1 MSNPDG
7 KEAGASTLGIVTHEQ
22 KEGLKNLKGM
32 YRYNR
37 ILVGLNLV
45 ESEDATVL
53 QYASMICQVAQP
65 EVVHFIHIAETLD
78 LPNELFHE
86 AGRRSLIASY
96 RELLEQRVGAQ
107 FKASEGTSIE
117 FQVSE
122 GGPLV
127 EMLHSAKKND
137 IDLVIVGY
145 RHKAEGGSK
154 LPERLARKA
163 PCSVL
168 VVPEGTEPT
177 MAKVLVATDFSD
189 HSADA
194 LNAAI
199 AFGSS
204 RGIDELI
211 CLHIYAVPP
220 EHYKIGKTFD
230 EFDAIMRSHAAENYE
245 QFIAGIDLKGL
256 AVRPIFAHK
265 KKPGYGILEIAKQ
278 EHADLVVI
286 GAQGRT
292 TSAVMLLGSVAQRV
306 ITHTETP
313 VLAVKKKGAESTM
326 RFLEAFLR
334 I

>member
-1 MSNPDG
+1 M
-7 KEAGASTLGIVTHEQ
+7 
-22 KEGLKNLKGM
+22 
-32 YRYNR
+32 
-37 ILVGLNLV
+37 
-45 ESEDATVL
+45 ESEDETVL
-53 QYASMICQVAQP
+53 QYASMICQVVQP
-65 EVVHFIHIAETLD
+65 EVVHFMHIAETLD
-78 LPNELFHE
+78 LPNELFDE
-86 AGRRSLIASY
+86 SGRQSLVASY
-96 RELLEQRVGAQ
+96 REILAQRVGAQ
-107 FKASEGTSIE
+107 FKASEGSAIE

-127 EMLHSAKKND
+127 EMLHGAKTND
-137 IDLVIVGY
+137 IDLIIVGY

-168 VVPEGTEPT
+168 VVPEGTQPT
-177 MAKVLVATDFSD
+177 IENMLVATDFSD

-204 RGIDELI
+204 SGINELI

-220 EHYKIGKTFD
+220 AHYKIGKTFD

-245 QFIAGIDLKGL
+245 RFIAGIDLKGL
-256 AVRPIFAHK
+256 TVRPVFTHK
-265 KKPGYGILEIAKQ
+265 KKPGYGILEIAKEEQ
-278 EHADLVVI
+278 ADLVII

-326 RFLEAFLR
+326 RFLEAFFR